1 MNSLSWFLYFASVL
15 PQIMIAPILLT
26 LGAMIVL
33 GGIGCSERECGYR
46 GDEQWQRGYK
56 LHKFVAF
63 VLAPLFSLF
72 VVIATI
78 IPDKETLYLIAG
90 SELGQQV
97 IETPEAREVFNDI
110 KTIIKQQIKKST
122 EGTN

>member
-15 PQIMIAPILLT
+15 PQIMVAPILLT

-33 GGIGCSERECGYR
+33 GGLGCCERESGYR

-56 LHKFVAF
+56 LHKFVAS